1 MLAPRI
7 VERRT
12 VNDTMMRRRAPAHV
26 VATPQQ
32 KGGTGTTGTT
42 GTKETTETTE
52 TIETIPVVTTE
63 VSTEEDTAETGL
75 SKIAVTETVM
85 KNMVP
90 AGERTEVMAPT
101 KDHLF
106 VVSPE

>member
-26 VATPQQ
+26 EATPQQ
-32 KGGTGTTGTT
+32 KGGTGTTGT
-42 GTKETTETTE
+42 KETTE

-63 VSTEEDTAETGL
+63 VSPEEDTAETGL
-75 SKIAVTETVM
+75 SRIAVTETVR

-101 KDHLF
+101 KDPLF

>member
-12 VNDTMMRRRAPAHV
+12 VNDTMMRRRAPAHAE
-26 VATPQQ
+26 ATPLQ
-32 KGGTGTTGTT
+32 KGGTGTTGT
-42 GTKETTETTE
+42 KETTE

-63 VSTEEDTAETGL
+63 VSPEEDTAETGL
-75 SKIAVTETVM
+75 SRIAVTETVR

-101 KDHLF
+101 KDPLF

>member
-26 VATPQQ
+26 EATPPQ
-32 KGGTGTTGTT
+32 KGGTGTT

-52 TIETIPVVTTE
+52 TIEIIPVVTTE
-63 VSTEEDTAETGL
+63 VSPEEDTAETGL
-75 SKIAVTETVM
+75 SRIAVTETVR

-101 KDHLF
+101 KDPLF

>member
-26 VATPQQ
+26 EATPPQ
-32 KGGTGTTGTT
+32 KGGTGTTGT
-42 GTKETTETTE
+42 KETTE

-63 VSTEEDTAETGL
+63 VSPEEDTVETGL
-75 SKIAVTETVM
+75 SKIEVTETVR

-101 KDHLF
+101 KDPLF

>member
-26 VATPQQ
+26 EATPLQ
-32 KGGTGTTGTT
+32 KGGTGTTGT
-42 GTKETTETTE
+42 KETTE

-63 VSTEEDTAETGL
+63 VSPEEDTAETGL
-75 SKIAVTETVM
+75 SKIAVTETVR

-106 VVSPE
+106 VVSLE